1 MKKFMISAAIVLG
14 LCSGTSAQKMN
25 VRIHVVDE
33 TGRPLQGVMM
43 HVGNDSGNTFISD
56 NNGLIECQTDKGEN
70 LNFEKYNQ
78 LRRNVKVTGP
88 EMIVRLDN
96 NNRLLDMG
104 YDLYVTKENSTA
116 AIDGVSNTAM
126 KLSGETNPLNTLYG
140 MIPGL
145 AIYQADALPYK
156 STPDIYVRGTGSN
169 IGNKV
174 LVLVDG
180 VEREI
185 GSVNVDEIESVSVL
199 KDAASL
205 ALYGNR
211 GANGVV
217 CITTRRGGNYK
228 MRTNVEY
235 NFMVQRPFRV
245 PDMAGAVA
253 YANAVNEAA
262 AYDGSAP
269 RYSAADIAALR
280 NGTSPLGVVDWKK
293 QILRKNAYNN
303 ELNLSIDGSN
313 GRLRYFVFANYT
325 SNRGF
330 FNNTDLNDGYSTQA
344 EMYALKLRSNLEAA
358 LSPTTTARMN
368 LMGRLMQ
375 YQEPVAGTSLENM
388 YTTPAIASPIY
399 GNNGTWAKNQMFT
412 NPLAEQSAKGYNL
425 MLQRTL
431 FADLIIDQNLSMLT
445 PGLSASVRISYD
457 NSADIADKRSKSY
470 AYSIA
475 TPVTDASGNISDMSF
490 SRFGNDTEIAFSS
503 SLNAQVM
510 RTYIQAKVDYEREF
524 GIHRLGASAI
534 YAQGRRKY
542 LEANGTDAF
551 RDYILHLSYGYD
563 NRYLADVVC
572 SYSGALK
579 LPAGHKY
586 NFYPAVSVAWVISNE
601 GFMKNTTLIDF
612 LKLRAS
618 YGISGNDANLKYDMD
633 KQLNGDKVGYLFAG
647 TSPSYG
653 FTLGDLASIGIAP
666 EKEYKA
672 NIGIELGLLNNL
684 SMQADLF
691 YNRRTNI
698 MTATDGIYSS
708 VIGRGTGYLF
718 NGEVKN
724 YGGEFSATWNH
735 RIGNVIYYVNGN
747 ISYARN
753 EIVNMNEQYHPYSYM
768 YATGNSIGRFY
779 GLVADGLYQ
788 ADDFDSQGRL
798 KAGYPVSAYESN
810 LRPGDVKYKDLNGD
824 NRIDDYDQC
833 YQQYS
838 TLPEIYYGINLGA
851 SYKGFGLRANFQGAA
866 MRTVATNLPSIYQP
880 LYGND
885 KNVSEHYLENR
896 WTSGTPDAKYPR
908 LTNKP
913 NNHNFRASSLWTENG
928 DYFKLRVLELSYSLP
943 QQLIGKMRMSGC
955 RVFVKGMNLFSVD
968 NVKVMD
974 PEQIDME
981 YPSARSYMA
990 GIHLSF

>member
-1 MKKFMISAAIVLG
+1 MKKIMISAAIVLG
-14 LCSGTSAQKMN
+14 LCSGASAQKTD

-33 TGRPLQGVMM
+33 TGRPLQGVTM
-43 HVGNDSGNTFISD
+43 HIGNDTGNTFISD
-56 NNGLIECQTDKGEN
+56 NDGLIECQADKGDN
-70 LNFEKYNQ
+70 LNFGKYNQ
-78 LRRNVKVTGP
+78 LSRKVRVTGP
-88 EMIVRLDN
+88 EMTVRLDN
-96 NNRLLDMG
+96 NNRLLDLG
-104 YDLYVTKENSTA
+104 YDLHVTKENTTA
-116 AIDGVSNTAM
+116 AIDGVSNPTM

-145 AIYQADALPYK
+145 AIYQAGALPYS
-156 STPDIYVRGTGSN
+156 STPDIYIRGTASN

-211 GANGVV
+211 GSNGVV
-217 CITTRRGGNYK
+217 CITTRRGGNHK
-228 MRTNVEY
+228 LRTSVEY
-235 NFMVQRPFRV
+235 NFMVQNPFRV
-245 PDMAGAVA
+245 PSMADATA
-253 YANAVNEAA
+253 YANAINEAA

-269 RYSAADIAALR
+269 RYSEADIAALR

-293 QILRKNAYNN
+293 QILRKNAYNH

-313 GRLRYFVFANYT
+313 GRMRYFVFANYT

-344 EMYALKLRSNLEAA
+344 EMYALKLRSNLEAS
-358 LSPTTTARMN
+358 LSPTTMARMN

-388 YTTPAIASPIY
+388 YTTPSIASPIHD
-399 GNNGTWAKNQMFT
+399 NNGTWAKNQMFT
-412 NPLAEQSAKGYNL
+412 NPLAEQAARGYNL

-431 FADLIIDQNLSMLT
+431 FADLIIDQKLSMIT
-445 PGLSASVRISYD
+445 PGLSASVRVSYD
-457 NSADIADKRSKSY
+457 NSADIADRRSKSY

-490 SRFGNDTEIAFSS
+490 SRFSNDTEIAFSS
-503 SLNAQVM
+503 SLDAQVM
-510 RTYIQAKVDYEREF
+510 RTYIQAKVDYLREF
-524 GIHRLGASAI
+524 GNHSIGAQAI

-542 LEANGTDAF
+542 LKANGTDAF
-551 RDYILHLSYGYD
+551 RDYILHVSYGYD

-586 NFYPAVSVAWVISNE
+586 HFYPAVSAAWVISNE
-601 GFMKNTTLIDF
+601 EFMKNTSVVDL

-618 YGISGNDANLKYDMD
+618 YGISGNDANLLYDMD
-633 KQLNGDKVGYLFAG
+633 KQLNGQKNGYVFTG

-653 FTLGDLASIGIAP
+653 LALGSLASYGVVP

-672 NIGIELGLLNNL
+672 NVGIELGLSGHL
-684 SMQADLF
+684 SMQADVF

-698 MTATDGIYSS
+698 MTTTDGIYSQI
-708 VIGRGTGYLF
+708 IGRGTGYKF
-718 NGEVKN
+718 DGEVKN

-735 RIGNVIYYVNGN
+735 RIGNVTYYVNGN

-753 EIVNMNEQYHPYSYM
+753 EIVNMNEQYHPYGYM
-768 YATGNSIGRFY
+768 YATGNQIGRFY
-779 GLVADGLYQ
+779 GLVAEGLYQ
-788 ADDFDSQGRL
+788 PDDFDQQGHL
-798 KAGYPVSAYESN
+798 KAGYPVSVYESD

-824 NRIDDYDQC
+824 GRIDDYDQC

-838 TLPEIYYGINLGA
+838 KLPEIYYGINLGV

-866 MRTVATNLPSIYQP
+866 MRTVTTDLASIYQP

-885 KNVSEHYLENR
+885 KNVSDHYLENR
-896 WTSGTPDAKYPR
+896 WTVNTPDAKYPR
-908 LTNKP
+908 LTNNP
-913 NNHNFRASSLWTENG
+913 NNHNFRASDIWTENG

-943 QQLIGKMRMSGC
+943 RQIVSRMRMSQC
-955 RVFVKGMNLFSVD
+955 RVFVKGMNLFSID
-968 NVKVMD
+968 NIKVMD
-974 PEQIDME
+974 PEQIDMN

-990 GIHLSF
+990 GINLSF